1 MSWAQPTSIS
11 PSPSISTESSGL
23 LGPPFLE
30 TISSSGTIL
39 PSWTIVSLGT
49 TPSQGTTSSVTI
61 VPTTSDPISSTP
73 VPSMSSNSMTAVDPD
88 TLVSGSN
95 IGLKLLFTPNS
106 NFYWI
111 GCTAASC
118 VVKNCPGNRFK
129 PEKIALCPEY
139 IFIISRT
146 DGGSVIR
153 VGDTVSLT
161 QQGGGALYC
170 GLSNPACLLSPNCRD
185 SSGRFSTQLCANQV
199 LVIRALNKVPGQPIM
214 NNDNVVLDFF
224 IGSLPVSGW
233 MDNLNCHSE
242 ANGSCDRRYC
252 LDNSVIL
259 QAGNTTLSTI
269 SPCRQLFTIFKLS

>member
-1 MSWAQPTSIS
+1 M
-11 PSPSISTESSGL
+11 
-23 LGPPFLE
+23 
-30 TISSSGTIL
+30 
-39 PSWTIVSLGT
+39 
-49 TPSQGTTSSVTI
+49 
-61 VPTTSDPISSTP
+61 
-73 VPSMSSNSMTAVDPD
+73 
-88 TLVSGSN
+88 
-95 IGLKLLFTPNS
+95 LFTPNN

-111 GCTAASC
+111 GCTMIAC
-118 VVKNCPGNRFK
+118 RVKNCPGNRFK

-170 GLSNPACLLSPNCRD
+170 GLINPACLLSPNCRD
-185 SSGRFSTQLCANQV
+185 SFGRFSTQLCANQV

-252 LDNSVIL
+252 LDNSVLL
-259 QAGNTTLSTI
+259 QAGNTTLSTM
-269 SPCRQLFTIFKLS
+269 SPYRQLFTIFKLS